1 MPLLTLRAWSRR
13 SWQLKK
19 ESKMWRDNLRCIFYI
34 ALKDIRTYYLKPPAV
49 SWGIVFP
56 ITWILAFYLRN
67 PGNFEQLVPGL
78 IAMTILFSTTAAEA
92 VVINFEMRL
101 GSLERLLLAPVSIS
115 AALLGKVMGG
125 VVFGFAMT
133 TIVTIGSTIALG
145 LHLNIAYLIL
155 IIIPSLL
162 VFSSLGALL
171 CVLVKEVFEAQ
182 TLLNLPRFL
191 MIFLSGVVYPVSKMP
206 AAIRCFSYVLPLT
219 YTVHGL
225 RLSFSAG
232 SGKVILAYTL
242 ILIGFFL
249 LFIFPALRLLSK
261 KFE

>member
-1 MPLLTLRAWSRR
+1 
-13 SWQLKK
+13 
-19 ESKMWRDNLRCIFYI
+19 MWRDNLRGIFYI
-34 ALKDIRTYYLKPPAV
+34 ALKDIKTYYFKPPAV

-67 PGNFEQLVPGL
+67 PGSLEELAPGL

-101 GSLERLLLAPVSIS
+101 GSLERLLLAPMSLS
-115 AALLGKVMGG
+115 AVLFGKVLGG

-133 TIVTIGSTIALG
+133 LVVTTGSIIILG
-145 LHLNIAYLIL
+145 LHPNFIYLAF

-206 AAIRCFSYVLPLT
+206 AALQYLSYTLPLT
-219 YTVHGL
+219 YTVKGL
-225 RLSFSAG
+225 RFSLSGG
-232 SGKVILAYTL
+232 SGKTILPYTL
-242 ILIGFFL
+242 ILIGFLL
-249 LFIFPALRLLSK
+249 LFILPAIKLLGK

>member
-1 MPLLTLRAWSRR
+1 MRL
-13 SWQLKK
+13 
-19 ESKMWRDNLRCIFYI
+19 DNLRGIFYI
-34 ALKDIRTYYLKPPAV
+34 ALKDIKTYYFKPPAI

-67 PGNFEQLVPGL
+67 PGSFEELVPGL

-92 VVINFEMRL
+92 VVINFELRI
-101 GSLERLLLAPVSIS
+101 GSLERLLLAPIDIS
-115 AALLGKVMGG
+115 AVLLGKVLGG
-125 VVFGFAMT
+125 VVFGFVMT
-133 TIVTIGSTIALG
+133 MAVTIGSAIALG
-145 LHLNIAYLIL
+145 LHPNFAYLSF

-162 VFSSLGALL
+162 LFSSLGALL

-191 MIFLSGVVYPVSKMP
+191 MIFLCGVVYPVSKMP
-206 AAIRCFSYVLPLT
+206 LVLRYVSYVLPLT
-219 YTVHGL
+219 YTVDGL
-225 RLSFSAG
+225 RISFSGG

-242 ILIGFFL
+242 ILIGFLL
-249 LFIFPALRLLSK
+249 LFILPAVKLLSK

>member
-1 MPLLTLRAWSRR
+1 
-13 SWQLKK
+13 LKK
-19 ESKMWRDNLRCIFYI
+19 ESKMWRDSLRGIFYI
-34 ALKDIRTYYLKPPAV
+34 ALKDIKTYYFKPPAV

-67 PGNFEQLVPGL
+67 PKSFEELVPGL

-92 VVINFEMRL
+92 VVINFELRL
-101 GSLERLLLAPVSIS
+101 GSLERLLLAPIS
-115 AALLGKVMGG
+115 LSAVLFGKVLGG

-133 TIVTIGSTIALG
+133 TVVTIGSTIVLR
-145 LHLNIAYLIL
+145 LHPNFVYLIL
-155 IIIPSLL
+155 IIISSLL

-206 AAIRCFSYVLPLT
+206 LVLQYFSYALPLT
-219 YTVHGL
+219 YTVEGL
-225 RLSFSAG
+225 RFSFSG
-232 SGKVILAYTL
+232 SSNKMILPYTL
-242 ILIGFFL
+242 ILIGFLL
-249 LFIFPALRLLSK
+249 LFILPAVKLLGK
-261 KFE
+261 KFG

>member
-1 MPLLTLRAWSRR
+1 
-13 SWQLKK
+13 
-19 ESKMWRDNLRCIFYI
+19 MWRDSLRGIFYI
-34 ALKDIRTYYLKPPAV
+34 ALKDIKTYYFKPPAV

-67 PGNFEQLVPGL
+67 PGSFEELVPGL

-92 VVINFEMRL
+92 VVINFELRL
-101 GSLERLLLAPVSIS
+101 GSLERLLLAPIS
-115 AALLGKVMGG
+115 LSAVLFGKVLGG

-133 TIVTIGSTIALG
+133 TVVTIGSTIVLG
-145 LHLNIAYLIL
+145 LHPNFVYLIL
-155 IIIPSLL
+155 IIISSLL

-206 AAIRCFSYVLPLT
+206 LALQYFSYLLPLT
-219 YTVHGL
+219 YTVDGL
-225 RLSFSAG
+225 RLSFSAA
-232 SGKVILAYTL
+232 SSKMIFLYTL
-242 ILIGFFL
+242 ILIGFFIL
-249 LFIFPALRLLSK
+249 LIFSAVKLFRK